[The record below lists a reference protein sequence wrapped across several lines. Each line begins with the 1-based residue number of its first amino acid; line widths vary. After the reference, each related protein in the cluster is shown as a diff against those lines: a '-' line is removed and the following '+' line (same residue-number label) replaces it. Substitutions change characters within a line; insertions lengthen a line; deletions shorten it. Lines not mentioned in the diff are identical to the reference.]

1 MIDRKFLP
9 VGLLTIV
16 FCAIP
21 LYSTHTEFWRI
32 SSFKRFL
39 QGNLQGVSVSM
50 DGELTLAPET
60 RAIFNPDETVALS
73 VVAGRDGRLTLG
85 RATREKFLSS
95 TPTAMDDCFSRR
107 RSRKFSRWPSVPTM
121 PSMLAALRK
130 ERFIASPHRA
140 SPPSSTI
147 PR

>member
-1 MIDRKFLP
+1 MTDRKFLP
-9 VGLLTIV
+9 VGLLAIV

-73 VVAGRDGRLTLG
+73 VVAGRDGRLYIGTG
-85 RATREKFLSS
+85 H
-95 TPTAMDDCFSRR
+95 PG
-107 RSRKFSRWPSVPTM
+107 
-121 PSMLAALRK
+121 
-130 ERFIASPHRA
+130 
-140 SPPSSTI
+140 
-147 PR
+147 